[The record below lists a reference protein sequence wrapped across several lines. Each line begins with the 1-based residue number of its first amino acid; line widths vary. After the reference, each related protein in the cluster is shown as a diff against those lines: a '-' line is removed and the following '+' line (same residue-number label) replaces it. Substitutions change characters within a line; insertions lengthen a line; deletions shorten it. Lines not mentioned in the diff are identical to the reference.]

1 MDKIMRITFP
11 GNKRVN
17 AEYKGFT
24 IQTDQPVHQGG
35 DGSAPAPFDYFLV
48 SLGTCAGYYLMSF
61 CQSRGISGDGISV
74 SLQTEIDTE
83 IKRIAKV
90 TLEAHLPA
98 GFPEKYTKAV
108 IRAMEMC
115 AVKKYLDDPFE
126 METITTIEK

>member
-11 GNKRVN
+11 GNKRVD

-83 IKRIAKV
+83 IKRSRKSLWKPIS
-90 TLEAHLPA
+90 LA